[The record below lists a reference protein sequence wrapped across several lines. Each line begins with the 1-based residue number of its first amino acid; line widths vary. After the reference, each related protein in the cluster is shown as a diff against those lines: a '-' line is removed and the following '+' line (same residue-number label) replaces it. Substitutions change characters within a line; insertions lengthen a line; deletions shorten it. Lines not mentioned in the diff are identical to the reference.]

1 MLLRHNVLRSI
12 TSLNL
17 NKALLLLSSSSS
29 LSFFSTS
36 LHQFSFD
43 YLRVLINPLL
53 LIGYP
58 LLALKHL
65 QKTINF
71 PLPPPS
77 PTMSEFRKYRLVT
90 KLLESFD
97 MNDSPQDFVN
107 QLSSISSNSEP
118 VDVFHVI
125 M

>member
-17 NKALLLLSSSSS
+17 NKALLLLSS
-29 LSFFSTS
+29 LSYSFSTS
-36 LHQFSFD
+36 FNHSSFD
-43 YLRVLINPLL
+43 YFRVLINPLL

-58 LLALKHL
+58 LLALKYL
-65 QKTINF
+65 QKTIYF